1 VKLKT
6 GWAKALLPGPR
17 SGHVSNDRRYFPMSG
32 IGGGVYGKRDGRT
45 AATGASAACE
55 AAVLL
60 NRVSGQSAE
69 NCSCVIRDASKPRTQ
84 SRHGEV
90 NKRIHW
96 LISGSWLTE

>member
-1 VKLKT
+1 MT
-6 GWAKALLPGPR
+6 SLLVVLR
-17 SGHVSNDRRYFPMSG
+17 SSQRATRL
-32 IGGGVYGKRDGRT
+32 DGRT

-84 SRHGEV
+84 SRYGEV
-90 NKRIHW
+90 NKRAHLRNRHAAGRGKQMYRKRRMFGIRQDD
-96 LISGSWLTE
+96 S